1 MKKKLEIEP
10 RLRAFLKKKRV
21 LRKFER
27 NCIAAGATYVSR
39 FGGGFIFNN
48 SPEGLDFWW
57 PLYVEYNKL

>member
-39 FGGGFIFNN
+39 FGAGFVFKK
-48 SPEGLDFWW
+48 SPEGHDFWW
-57 PLYVEYNKL
+57 PLYAEYNKL